1 MRKFFS
7 ILLLAIFYKCA
18 FLHSVSI
25 TPQPVNRENK
35 IEAEVSKTVILAF
48 NFNNDFLNELPD
60 QLLSQCPNGK
70 ITGLVTKYEH
80 YSYFLWYVMKVKSSG
95 YCIK

>member
-1 MRKFFS
+1 MKKSLFIISLFV
-7 ILLLAIFYKCA
+7 FCQCA

-25 TPQPVNRENK
+25 TPQPADRNNK

-48 NFNNDFLNELPD
+48 NFNNDFLNELPEK
-60 QLLSQCPNGK
+60 LLSQCPNGK

-80 YSYFLWYVMKVKSSG
+80 YSYFLWYVMKIKSSG
-95 YCIK
+95 YCVK